1 MQEPRQWRELLGLI
15 IDTPTEKQRLAHT
28 LGVDP
33 LTLMHWI
40 YGESYPR
47 PQQLYQLL
55 AALPDYAEDLAP
67 FFQEAY
73 TYIVTTRVE
82 ALSKDMPPEMS
93 ELLRSVDKPALPL
106 KLKGFD
112 SFDISKSEE
121 DATDEISSVFYAR
134 ILSIIGSTPQSLR
147 FNSLAMTILQQ
158 ALAQLDPQRKG
169 LLLTLVRCMPPR
181 DGKIRSLR
189 EVLGMGTP
197 PWSNNLTQHMC
208 FVGADSMAE
217 YAVTSGR
224 SAAVNL
230 PVDEDTPLSV
240 EGMGAE
246 ASVAVCPIL
255 RAHETAGCLLIS
267 STQYGFFTPRR
278 LTLLQR
284 YADLLALVFE
294 PEEFYD
300 LQQIELRE
308 ALPPEQ
314 QQPTLATLRKRAS
327 TLLLESLQDGWPMS
341 AVQAE
346 MLAWQQLEDELLQ

>member
-82 ALSKDMPPEMS
+82 ALSKDMPPEMN
-93 ELLRSVDKPALPL
+93 ELLRGVEKPALPL
-106 KLKGFD
+106 KMKGFE
-112 SFDISKSEE
+112 SFDISKPEE

-147 FNSLAMTILQQ
+147 FNSLTTTILQQ
-158 ALAQLDPQRKG
+158 ALTQLDPHQKG

-181 DGKIRSLR
+181 EGKIRSLR
-189 EVLGMGTP
+189 EALGMGTP
-197 PWSNNLTQHMC
+197 PWSNDLTQQTC

-224 SAAVNL
+224 TAAVNL
-230 PVDEDTPLSV
+230 PVDGDTPLSI

-314 QQPTLATLRKRAS
+314 QRPTLATFRRRVS
-327 TLLLESLQDGWPMS
+327 TLLTESLQDGWPMS
-341 AVQAE
+341 VVQAE